1 MMMKKLFLPA
11 LLLMLTLP
19 TLACDICG
27 CGVGSYYIGILPE
40 FSKKIAGIRYRYNTL
55 RTHIGA
61 GGTTTYLTT
70 EETYRTAEIWG
81 GWTIGTRFRVMGYM
95 PVSFNEKLNQG
106 ITTRRNGAGDAGLQG
121 FYQLLN
127 NRQSTGR
134 RLLVHSLWLGGGIK
148 LPTGQYDAAEK
159 NTGAGSANIV
169 QLGSGSVDFTF
180 NGMYDI
186 RLQDA
191 GINMAASYKVNT
203 RNREA
208 YRYGNKFS
216 ANAQAYYKF
225 RIRNVVT
232 LAPNAGVLYERAAR
246 DDDNGFS
253 VDVSGGYALLG
264 SFGAEVTFS
273 KIAVGANFQAPVSQ
287 QLAAGFVKANNRAM
301 AHVSF
306 IF

>member
-1 MMMKKLFLPA
+1 MMKRISILV
-11 LLLMLTLP
+11 LLTTLTLS
-19 TLACDICG
+19 TFACDICG

-61 GGTTTYLTT
+61 GGAITYLTT
-70 EETYRTAEIWG
+70 EETYRTAEVWG
-81 GWTIGTRFRVMGYM
+81 GWTIGTRFRVMGYV

-106 ITTRRNGAGDAGLQG
+106 ITTRRNGLGDAGIQG
-121 FYQLLN
+121 FYQLFD
-127 NRQSTGR
+127 NRRTVGR
-134 RLLVHSLWLGGGIK
+134 KLLVHSLWLGGGVK
-148 LPTGQYDAAEK
+148 LPTGRYDAAEK
-159 NTGAGSANIV
+159 NTGTESANIF

-203 RNREA
+203 RNGED

-225 RIRNVVT
+225 RIRDFVT
-232 LAPNAGVLYERAAR
+232 IAPNAGVMYERAGE
-246 DDDNGFS
+246 DDDDGFS

-264 SFGAEVTFS
+264 TFGAEVTFS
-273 KIAVGANFQAPVSQ
+273 RIAVGANFQAPMSQ
-287 QLAAGFVKANNRAM
+287 DLAGGFVKANNRAM
-301 AHVSF
+301 AHISY
-306 IF
+306 IL